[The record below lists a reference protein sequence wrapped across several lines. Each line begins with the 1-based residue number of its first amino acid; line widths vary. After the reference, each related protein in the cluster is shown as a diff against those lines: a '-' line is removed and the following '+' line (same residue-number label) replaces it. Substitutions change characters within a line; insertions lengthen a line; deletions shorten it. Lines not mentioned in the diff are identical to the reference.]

1 MAGIGRSS
9 GGILLMACFALVAPG
24 MDACAKLIGDALAVG
39 QVVAT
44 RFSIQFALLFPLAAA
59 FGWLHRPR
67 SNEIWLHMARGA
79 LILIATAFF
88 FVALRYMPIAD
99 AISIFFVEP
108 FILALLGGIILG
120 ERVGPRRYAACAAG
134 FLGAMMV
141 IQPSFREV
149 GATALLP
156 LVTAFSFA
164 LYMILTRRMAR
175 RMHPVS
181 MQVYTGLAACVLV
194 FPLLFLFDGSGIHA
208 LDPSWPGRREIWLLA
223 GIGLIAT
230 LSHLCIGFALSL
242 APASLLAPIQYLEI
256 AGATV
261 LGYAIFSDLPD
272 LPTFAG
278 ILLIVGSGLFVFFR
292 ERHLERRIPP
302 PP

>member
-1 MAGIGRSS
+1 MVVIGRSS
-9 GGILLMACFALVAPG
+9 GGILLMVCFALIAPG

-39 QVVAT
+39 QVVAA
-44 RFSIQFALLFPLAAA
+44 RFSIQFALLLPLAAT
-59 FGWLHRPR
+59 FGWLHRPQ
-67 SNEIWLHMARGA
+67 SNEISLHMVRGT

-108 FILALLGGIILG
+108 FILTLLGGILLG
-120 ERVGPRRYAACAAG
+120 EHVGWRRYAACAVG
-134 FLGAMMV
+134 FLGAMMI
-141 IQPSFREV
+141 IQPTFNEV
-149 GATALLP
+149 GAAALLP

-164 LYMILTRRMAR
+164 LYMILTRRMVK

-194 FPLLFLFDGSGIHA
+194 FPLLFVFDGSGIHA
-208 LDPSWPGRREIWLLA
+208 IDPSWPGKREIWLLA

-242 APASLLAPIQYLEI
+242 APASLLAPIQYMEI
-256 AGATV
+256 VGATV
-261 LGYAIFSDLPD
+261 LGYLIFSDLPD
-272 LPTFAG
+272 YLTFAG
-278 ILLIVGSGLFVFFR
+278 IALIVGSGLFVFFR
-292 ERHLERRIPP
+292 ERYLERRIPP
-302 PP
+302 P